1 MRSGE
6 QSGGWAGKRHA
17 QRAQARGFSYLGL
30 LFFIALTAA
39 ALAAL
44 GQRWSMAAQRERERE
59 LLFRGQAIVRAIESY
74 MAASP
79 GRPAYPQ
86 RLEDLVEDRR
96 GLLPRHHLRQLYAD
110 PITGQADWV
119 LIPAPPPDT
128 GILGVQSRSERPLLM
143 SKGPDGR
150 PVESAKA
157 LQFRA
162 QVLPTGGGG
171 L

>member
-1 MRSGE
+1 MRTGE
-6 QSGGWAGKRHA
+6 RPTRCRQE
-17 QRAQARGFSYLGL
+17 RGFSYLGL

-59 LLFRGQAIVRAIESY
+59 LLFRGQAIARAIESY
-74 MAASP
+74 ATATP

-96 GLLPRHHLRQLYAD
+96 GLQPRHHLRQLYAD
-110 PITGQADWV
+110 PFTGEADWE
-119 LIPAPPPDT
+119 LIPASPPAT
-128 GILGVQSRSERPLLM
+128 GILGVRSRSDRPLLM

-157 LQFRA
+157 LQFKA
-162 QVLPTGGGG
+162 LVLAMGGGS

>member
-1 MRSGE
+1 MY
-6 QSGGWAGKRHA
+6 
-17 QRAQARGFSYLGL
+17 ARGFSYLGL

-74 MAASP
+74 AAATP

-110 PITGQADWV
+110 PFTGQTDWV
-119 LIPAPPPDT
+119 LIPAPSPAT

-143 SKGPDGR
+143 SQGPDGR
-150 PVESAKA
+150 SVESANA

-162 QVLPTGGGG
+162 LVVPMGGGNP
-171 L
+171 